1 MGIILVKLQMKWNG
15 GGDKNTQLI
24 KAFNK
29 FLPVAETLKI
39 GQNIETGTEGNSLL
53 ACRDSEL
60 S

>member
-1 MGIILVKLQMKWNG
+1 MGIILVKLQTNWNE

-29 FLPVAETLKI
+29 SLPVAETLKI
-39 GQNIETGTEGNSLL
+39 GQNIETGTEGISLL